1 MSWGT
6 FLPNYS
12 IKHVTSW
19 GVCLLC
25 RENSGWKSRDTVY
38 TNNIYI
44 VRSEKMGN
52 SNSSLNSL
60 NSQELNVWNIWTIIF
75 YWELFKNSQELNGII
90 GQFYSVRSC
99 LATVRHCKEYL
110 ENSFLL
116 EVYLVSVLKL
126 YVWNILKIYCTVYIL
141 NLYSVVWVYS
151 ATVRN

>member
-1 MSWGT
+1 MLQDEVSVYCDEKIVAEN
-6 FLPNYS
+6 L
-12 IKHVTSW
+12 VT
-19 GVCLLC
+19 L
-25 RENSGWKSRDTVY
+25 Y
-38 TNNIYI
+38 THNIYI

-126 YVWNILKIYCTVYIL
+126 YVWNILKIYCTVYKL